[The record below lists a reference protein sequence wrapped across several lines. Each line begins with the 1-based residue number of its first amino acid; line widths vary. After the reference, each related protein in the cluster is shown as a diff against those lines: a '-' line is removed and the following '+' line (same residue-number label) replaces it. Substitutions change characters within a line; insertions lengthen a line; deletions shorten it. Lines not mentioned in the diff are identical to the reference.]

1 METPF
6 QSQVGITDNFRKGE
20 ENLKDGLEEQKFA
33 ILQQSSLL
41 GFTLLDKVFFSINLL
56 IFLSILHTT
65 VPCIYREQQEEF
77 CLKKLILRH

>member
-41 GFTLLDKVFFSINLL
+41 GFTLLDKVFLAL
-56 IFLSILHTT
+56 ISLS
-65 VPCIYREQQEEF
+65 F
-77 CLKKLILRH
+77 